1 METDMLLWGLVAK
14 QIRRYQAYR
23 RTLIEL
29 SQLDDRTLA
38 DINVSRGEITSVARR
53 AAAAA

>member
-1 METDMLLWGLVAK
+1 MLLWGLVAK
-14 QIRRYQAYR
+14 QIRRWQAYR
-23 RTLIEL
+23 RTILEL

-38 DINVSRGEITSVARR
+38 DINVSRGEIVNVARR

>member
-1 METDMLLWGLVAK
+1 MLLWGQIAK

-23 RTLIEL
+23 RTLAEL

-38 DINVSRGEITSVARR
+38 DINISRGEIVSVARR
-53 AAAAA
+53 AAASA